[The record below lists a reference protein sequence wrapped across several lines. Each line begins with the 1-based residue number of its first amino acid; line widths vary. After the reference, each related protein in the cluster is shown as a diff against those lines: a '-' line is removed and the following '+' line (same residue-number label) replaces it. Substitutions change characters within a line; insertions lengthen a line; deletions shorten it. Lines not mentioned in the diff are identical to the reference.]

1 MGGTSV
7 EGGADVFRVIRLA
20 GPTDREAEEQVAKY
34 IEEQVAL
41 YDQRD
46 LGTRTR
52 RDGSGDLRVD
62 FTYDAIVPA
71 VAMEITALVKP
82 DLRALGAELLKLEAE
97 LHEVVCSENLG
108 TWLVG
113 VRDGANVRSLRQPLV
128 ELLRRQR
135 TRRGVALFRAGEAP
149 DDLTDSD
156 LRLLTEL
163 FDLGLLSAMRLDEGN
178 EISVSPPVSND
189 AEGDDG
195 FGALLETAMAANVDK
210 LREARPRQTHLVVT
224 LDRSDLS
231 ADPARTPAPDL
242 LEGID
247 VLWVLLG
254 YYNAKWTYRVW
265 RTTAGDRRWQLL
277 CHPLGEPPAVSTP
290 RDQPTLRRSQD

>member
-1 MGGTSV
+1 LAERASKGI
-7 EGGADVFRVIRLA
+7 DVFRVTQLA
-20 GPTDREAEEQVAKY
+20 GSTARQAEEQVAKY
-34 IEEQVAL
+34 IEQQVAL

-52 RDGSGDLRVD
+52 RDGNGGLRVD
-62 FTYDAIVPA
+62 FTYDATVPS

-82 DLRALGAELLKLEAE
+82 DLRALGTELLKLEAE
-97 LHEVVCSENLG
+97 LWKFACSENLG
-108 TWLVG
+108 SWLVG
-113 VRDGANVRSLRQPLV
+113 VRDGANVRRLRQPLI
-128 ELLRRQR
+128 ELLRRQS
-135 TRRGVALFRAGEAP
+135 TRRGVALFRAGEAL
-149 DDLTDSD
+149 DDLTESD

-163 FDLGLLSAMRLDEGN
+163 FDLGLFSAMHLDEGN
-178 EISVSPPVSND
+178 EVSVSPPISND
-189 AEGDDG
+189 AEGNDG
-195 FGALLETAMAANVDK
+195 FGTLLQTVMAANAEK

-265 RTTAGDRRWQLL
+265 RTMADDRRWHLL
-277 CHPLGEPPAVSTP
+277 WHPLGDPPAIYPSPTP
-290 RDQPTLRRSQD
+290 RDQPPPTA